1 MFNPYWLHRR
11 LYVSNGHE
19 PSSADHPC
27 TTYVRRTHGDP
38 TKYHAAYTQAECTTR
53 YGVGVPGNIAPD
65 EARQRLQPTLLAL
78 QSKKLRGAR
87 KGMATRHCRG
97 FHRPMLLA

>member
-19 PSSADHPC
+19 PSSADHSWI
-27 TTYVRRTHGDP
+27 TYVRRTHGDP
-38 TKYHAAYTQAECTTR
+38 TKCNAAYTRARSDCTTR

-65 EARQRLQPTLLAL
+65 EACQCLQPTLLAL
-78 QSKKLRGAR
+78 QSEK
-87 KGMATRHCRG
+87 
-97 FHRPMLLA
+97 